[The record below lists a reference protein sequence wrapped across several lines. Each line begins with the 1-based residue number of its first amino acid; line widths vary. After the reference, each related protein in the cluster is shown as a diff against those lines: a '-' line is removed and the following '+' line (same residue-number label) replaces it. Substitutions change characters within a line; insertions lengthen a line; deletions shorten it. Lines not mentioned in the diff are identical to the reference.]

1 MDYKTARSFLI
12 DQGMALEIQN
22 NPDAFLIRLKEGK
35 PPVPGQVT
43 SILLAIKLV
52 YDSLK
57 ETDNFDRPLVLAL
70 YQLAMESHQQL
81 ILKSKQGV
89 ELPPLLQE
97 DLNRISLGVKS
108 IFSGQWY

>member
-22 NPDAFLIRLKEGK
+22 NPDAFLIRLKQGK

-52 YDSLK
+52 FDSLK
-57 ETDNFDRPLVLAL
+57 ETETFDRSLVLAL
-70 YQLAMESHQQL
+70 YQLAMESHQQFVAR
-81 ILKSKQGV
+81 SKQGV
-89 ELPPLLQE
+89 EWPPLLEE
-97 DLNRISLGVKS
+97 DLDRISLGIKS